1 MTNSQSAHKRTVAA
15 LTRMSRCWRIVTVL
29 VVAGLLVACA
39 DDSAKPDDRRFAN
52 EPSTEVPEATSPAQ
66 TPFASVPTPTP
77 LPQASPESLLDA
89 PDTPRFIF
97 LLLDGSID
105 VIDTVGSEPPRRIIA
120 PDSRRFVAIA
130 PSPVD
135 ERVAALTMPVAE
147 TVDGPAEVTIYDSQ
161 GQILNG
167 WSDLPAASGHIATPR
182 SDADAVPVSAPS
194 ISWGPDV
201 NRLLVA
207 MGGSELVS
215 IDIGGEASVLP
226 VPAPVQQVAHA
237 AWSPQDDQIALLAP
251 NAEGGA
257 AIWVFSPYVDG
268 VSMRQVAPPNADASN
283 LGSVTQFAWLPDG
296 SGLAYILAADAG
308 AGVAGGQLYT
318 INLKLDIKLLVATPG
333 RGGPAAQIVDFAL
346 APDGKAIAYTIAIPD
361 GEQWQFHSLWV
372 RSVQA
377 RAVYNVPAGN
387 PGSVERLWWVGS
399 GIAWQQQAGGTLE
412 IVAQMAGEK
421 PVTLFT
427 AGPGGDDLAGATPV
441 AATPAASTPAATPIS
456 ATPVQA
462 TPDGATPTG

>member
-1 MTNSQSAHKRTVAA
+1 MTTSQSAHKCTVAA

-39 DDSAKPDDRRFAN
+39 DDSATPDDRRFAN

-66 TPFASVPTPTP
+66 TPVAAAPTP

-97 LLLDGSID
+97 ILLDGSID

-120 PDSRRFVAIA
+120 PDSRGFVAIA
-130 PSPVD
+130 RSPVD
-135 ERVAALTMPVAE
+135 DRVAALTMPVTE
-147 TVDGPAEVTIYDSQ
+147 TVDGRAEVVMYDRQ
-161 GQILNG
+161 GQVLKG
-167 WSDLPAASGHIATPR
+167 WPDLPSATGNIATPR
-182 SDADAVPVSAPS
+182 SDADAVPVPAPS

-201 NRLLVA
+201 NRLLVS

-215 IDIGGEASVLP
+215 IDIDGAASVIP
-226 VPAPVQQVAHA
+226 VPAPVQQVTHA
-237 AWSPQDDQIALLAP
+237 AWSPQDDQIAMLAP
-251 NAEGGA
+251 NAEGST

-296 SGLAYILAADAG
+296 SGLAYILSGNTGTG
-308 AGVAGGQLYT
+308 AAGGQLYT
-318 INLKLDIKLLVATPG
+318 INLKLGIKLLVATPG
-333 RGGPAAQIVDFAL
+333 RGGPAAEIVDFAL
-346 APDGKAIAYTIAIPD
+346 SPDGRAIAYTIAIPD

-372 RSVQA
+372 RSVQT

-387 PGSVERLWWVGS
+387 PERIERLWWAGS

-412 IVAQMAGEK
+412 IVAQMAGEN
-421 PVTLFT
+421 PVMVFT
-427 AGPGGDDLAGATPV
+427 PDPGGDGLTSATPDP
-441 AATPAASTPAATPIS
+441 ATPAASTPAATPIS

-462 TPDGATPTG
+462 TPDRATPAA

>member
-1 MTNSQSAHKRTVAA
+1 MTNPQSANHCTVTD
-15 LTRMSRCWRIVTVL
+15 LSQISRCWRIVIVL
-29 VVAGLLVACA
+29 AVAGLLVACA
-39 DDSAKPDDRRFAN
+39 DDSTTNDDRRFAN
-52 EPSTEVPEATSPAQ
+52 EPSTEVPEAPSPAQ
-66 TPFASVPTPTP
+66 TPVAAAPTP

-89 PDTPRFIF
+89 QDASAFVF
-97 LLLDGSID
+97 LLLNGSIE
-105 VIDTVGSEPPRRIIA
+105 VIDAVGGEPPRRIIA

-130 PSPVD
+130 RSPVED
-135 ERVAALTMPVAE
+135 RVAALTMPVAE
-147 TVDGPAEVTIYDSQ
+147 TVDGRAEVAIYEGD
-161 GQILNG
+161 GEVLNS
-167 WSDLPAASGHIATPR
+167 WSDLPTAIGNIATPR
-182 SDADAVPVSAPS
+182 SDDDAVPAPAPS

-201 NRLLVA
+201 NRLLVS
-207 MGGSELVS
+207 MGGSEMVS
-215 IDIGGEASVLP
+215 IDIDGESSVLA

-237 AWSPQDDQIALLAP
+237 AWSPQDDQVALLAP
-251 NAEGGA
+251 NAEGAA

-296 SGLAYILAADAG
+296 SGLAYILAEDTGAG
-308 AGVAGGQLYT
+308 AAGGQLYT
-318 INLKLDIKLLVATPG
+318 INLKLGIKLLLATPG

-346 APDGKAIAYTIAIPD
+346 APDGKAIAYTIAIPE

-387 PGSVERLWWVGS
+387 PGSVDRLWWAGS

-412 IVAQMAGEK
+412 IVAQMAGES
-421 PVTLFT
+421 PVTVFT
-427 AGPGGDDLAGATPV
+427 VGPGGDGPAGATPV
-441 AATPAASTPAATPIS
+441 AATPAASTSAATPIS